1 MAHHHAV
8 ELRGVVHDAAHHAR
22 ALHPAAVVG
31 EGDGAVCHHVA
42 HLGQRVA
49 LEPLRAGAGH
59 VHAALAHGRRASL
72 HVLHAHG
79 VVDDGLRVRHAAHR
93 REAAVRRGA
102 RAGGDV
108 LLQLV
113 AGLAQMHVDVH
124 EAGND
129 DLAAQ
134 VALDALLHRQV
145 LADLD
150 DIPVAHEDVGRFVQ
164 TDLRV
169 DHMGVL
175 KQ

>member
-1 MAHHHAV
+1 
-8 ELRGVVHDAAHHAR
+8 
-22 ALHPAAVVG
+22 
-31 EGDGAVCHHVA
+31 
-42 HLGQRVA
+42 
-49 LEPLRAGAGH
+49 
-59 VHAALAHGRRASL
+59 
-72 HVLHAHG
+72 
-79 VVDDGLRVRHAAHR
+79 
-93 REAAVRRGA
+93 
-102 RAGGDV
+102 
-108 LLQLV
+108 
-113 AGLAQMHVDVH
+113 MHVDVH

-134 VALDALLHRQV
+134 VALDALLHRKV